1 MKNEATDDHIKT
13 VVRKRKHLRLFD
25 TKLNRQVMALDFL
38 TSAGNHFLGPINPH
52 NLSTGT
58 NTLHN
63 LDGQIPSPT
72 ANIQHRIPHA
82 QGKQVNHPFAQ
93 LLPTTKGD
101 ASE

>member
-1 MKNEATDDHIKT
+1 MKHEATDDHIKT
-13 VVRKRKHLRLFD
+13 VVRKRKRLRVFD
-25 TKLNRQVMALDFL
+25 AKLNRQVTTLGFL

-52 NLSTGT
+52 NLPACA
-58 NTLHN
+58 NTLHD
-63 LDGQIPSPT
+63 LDSQVPSPT

-82 QGKQVNHPFAQ
+82 QGKQVTHPFAQ